1 MADELSTWE
10 KGLVRAKKSLEEF
23 QEKIGSLTGTLDSA
37 ASSFSEFGNMITSSI
52 TDPTTKAGKVLSEL
66 SFAQGLDSMAG
77 MDNARAIL
85 TGLGYDAESV
95 KEQDRK
101 SVV

>member
-52 TDPTTKAGKVLSEL
+52 
-66 SFAQGLDSMAG
+66 
-77 MDNARAIL
+77 
-85 TGLGYDAESV
+85 
-95 KEQDRK
+95 
-101 SVV
+101 